1 MKDHYI
7 FPAVVET
14 CPQNVEINSSHV
26 ETQQDG
32 VGLYFPDI
40 PGTAVMAPDIYT
52 AIADAKNM
60 LIGILLDTELNL
72 AIPEPSDIAD
82 IELNDPSDKIVFI
95 EVFLPPYRDAA
106 ANKAVTV
113 NCTVPQWMREAGKEA
128 KLNFSQLL
136 QQSVKEALGIK

>member
-7 FPAVVET
+7 FPAVVEIHPHHAKT
-14 CPQNVEINSSHV
+14 PES
-26 ETQQDG
+26 G

-40 PGTAVMAPDIYT
+40 PGTAVLAPDMYT
-52 AIADAKNM
+52 AIIDAKNM
-60 LIGILLDTELNL
+60 LIGILLDPELNL

-113 NCTVPQWMREAGKEA
+113 NCTVPQWMRDAGKEA